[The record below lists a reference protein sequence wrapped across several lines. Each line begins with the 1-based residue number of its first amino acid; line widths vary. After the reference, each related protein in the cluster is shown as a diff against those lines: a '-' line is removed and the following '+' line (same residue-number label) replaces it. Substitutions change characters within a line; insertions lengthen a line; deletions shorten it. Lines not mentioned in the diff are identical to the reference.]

1 MGAPLARLEGS
12 LAINALIQ
20 RFPGMRLAVP
30 AQQLKWRIPG
40 NIRGLQA
47 LPLRLA

>member
-12 LAINALIQ
+12 LTINALVQ
-20 RFPGMRLAVP
+20 RFPAVRLAVP
-30 AQQLKWRIPG
+30 AEQLKWRLPG
-40 NIRGLQA
+40 NIRGLKA